1 MAGFNNFFRYEDEL
15 VAVYRRFGAG
25 PFAYRE
31 VADVVSKRTMSQL
44 MHRGFL
50 VLHEN
55 ALNQPRSQGRVNR
68 WRLQPGVVD
77 RCRAV
82 LKEVD
87 GCPAPV

>member
-1 MAGFNNFFRYEDEL
+1 MPAFNNFYRHEDEL

-50 VLHEN
+50 VCHES
-55 ALNQPRSQGRVNR
+55 ATKSPKGRVKVNR
-68 WRLQPGVVD
+68 WRLQPRVAE
-77 RCRAV
+77 RC
-82 LKEVD
+82 LEVP
-87 GCPAPV
+87 GCPAGL